1 MSFKHI
7 QRNTFNRL
15 YLRNGSPSRLRL
27 LLAKLTPPRLFAQ
40 AQKELNP
47 DSNVTDALT
56 PPPPA
61 MSSTP
66 SPKLH
71 PQP

>member
-15 YLRNGSPSRLRL
+15 YLRNGSPSRNQTACAFLHYL
-27 LLAKLTPPRLFAQ
+27 SSTLQ